1 MSAIE
6 EMIRKRAY
14 ELWEQAGCPEGR
26 SYEFWFAA
34 RAEIEGAKRPQER
47 AESAVSPPADRVEKQ
62 TSAPAAKT
70 REKASPKAP
79 PPAKPKARRP

>member
-14 ELWEQAGCPEGR
+14 ELWEQAGCPDGR

-34 RAEIEGAKRPQER
+34 RAEIEVQAGTAAGREPGAPVPKSGTPPTPPAPKPARNKSAGVRPGAKP
-47 AESAVSPPADRVEKQ
+47 
-62 TSAPAAKT
+62 T
-70 REKASPKAP
+70 
-79 PPAKPKARRP
+79 AKPT